1 MFAKKMK
8 LFSLLLTLFPICA
21 FADVESSLGKS
32 PDGRFE
38 LVLTA
43 SSEEDFGRV
52 IVRDLKSGGST
63 ETDSGQGYGF
73 FPSGDVEAVWKAS
86 SDAFAVTMRG
96 TKRSWN
102 TDVYIREGDEWK
114 KLEFPPYVDNILG
127 RQGVFKGGRSFRESF
142 GGFEGESKFTLLS
155 HVEPDWRQQ
164 EEIAKKADWKPTTQ
178 TDWTVVI
185 EYDPRNGS
193 DCSIVSIEPAAEK
206 NSGKDGTGHCATRP
220 ESKSE
225 GKENSQPEAEGR
237 SR

>member
-1 MFAKKMK
+1 MK
-8 LFSLLLTLFPICA
+8 LFSLLLTLLPICA

-32 PDGRFE
+32 PDGRSE

-43 SSEEDFGRV
+43 SSEEDYGRV
-52 IVRDLKSGGST
+52 VVRDLKSGGST
-63 ETDSGQGYGF
+63 ETDSRQGYGF

-114 KLEFPPYVDNILG
+114 KLEFPRFVDNILG

-155 HVEPDWRQQ
+155 HFEPDWRQQ

-193 DCSIVSIEPAAEK
+193 DCSIVSVEPIAEK
-206 NSGKDGTGHCATRP
+206 NRGKTGTGQPATRP
-220 ESKSE
+220 DSK
-225 GKENSQPEAEGR
+225 GKENPQPEAEGR